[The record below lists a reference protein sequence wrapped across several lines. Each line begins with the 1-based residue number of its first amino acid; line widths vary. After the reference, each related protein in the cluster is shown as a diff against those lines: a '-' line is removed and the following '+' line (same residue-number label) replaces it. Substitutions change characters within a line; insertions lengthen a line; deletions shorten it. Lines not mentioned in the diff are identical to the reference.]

1 MAFFM
6 LALLEK
12 IIKMVL
18 EQTATVDETNYRQRL
33 KFGGVMLTLIAVIVL
48 VVGIGIT
55 ALLQYKD
62 TTVENSELNIKLIN
76 SKDETIH
83 DLRDRIL
90 FLTNHIS
97 ELNARLAVVSEELR
111 LLKIEHNTTNTE
123 LTKTLASKTK
133 LETKLEQLNKEL
145 FICQELYEKRKNFPR

>member
-1 MAFFM
+1 MAVFM

-18 EQTATVDETNYRQRL
+18 EQTATVDETNYRPRL
-33 KFGGVMLTLIAVIVL
+33 KFGGIMLVLITVL
-48 VVGIGIT
+48 ALVGSAGVT
-55 ALLQYKD
+55 AILRYKD

-97 ELNARLAVVSEELR
+97 ELNNRLAVVSEELR
-111 LLKIEHNTTNTE
+111 VLKSEHTTSTDALNKALT
-123 LTKTLASKTK
+123 TKTT
-133 LETKLEQLNKEL
+133 LELNLEQLRKEL
-145 FICQELYEKRKNFPR
+145 YLCQQLYEKQLGRN